1 MTSSVFFPPQKQEMD
16 KREGKRKKKGE
27 EGERR
32 QWYDYHCLG

>member
-1 MTSSVFFPPQKQEMD
+1 MD
-16 KREGKRKKKGE
+16 KEGREKEKEGKRRKKKGE